1 MAKIDMEGKILQF
14 VKDEKSKIEDAT
26 QEIRVERSRARRN
39 YEMKYDDPYDSVT
52 KKRKIFVPLT
62 KQEVDLI
69 APRFEMDP
77 EALFITAFEP
87 GLEKKALIWQELIRN
102 VFTQMDWKYRT
113 KQAFYPFTN
122 EGNMVTEMFW
132 DAEKKLPDFTM
143 HDVKNVFLFPQEP
156 DMQSASMFG
165 IKRRVLYEHFM
176 ASPLYKNKD
185 MVTGSTRISDTN
197 FQTMSQMR
205 YEIGKSEYRVEMD
218 EVELYERYGYF
229 PKSFFTGNPEDE
241 SELVDGVITVANVE
255 RTPVLVRITDESERW
270 RFAEAWYL
278 KRLYSW
284 YAMGVG
290 VALRDYQFY
299 YNKIV
304 NRRDNNEDV
313 LHHGMF
319 VKRRGMN
326 IDARQRMTGAGIWIE
341 ADNPADLVQLRTN
354 DVTTPS
360 YTGEQNLL
368 SAVQRLNGTYDILRG
383 TGTTYS
389 ASEAA
394 IKDKNVGTRLEE
406 PQKHIDRMFEKCVFA
421 TMRLLSENAPKDMI
435 VKLTGRDEELA
446 KFDDF
451 KLATINKVRASEGLE
466 PISKQE
472 FQGAMQPFGA
482 TRYLKIPSMKFLDGE
497 FHVKVDNDASLLKS
511 KAGMAQLVM
520 DAMKVAAQVPGV
532 PQTIDFADL
541 FEQWL
546 NLNGLKVKRIEQASP
561 VMGVPPAPTGSGGS
575 AEMFSQTAAPV
586 AEALNSLGASRPN
599 PVAVA

>member
-1 MAKIDMEGKILQF
+1 MSLKDIDQSKILQF
-14 VKDEKSKIEDAT
+14 VKGEKTKIEDAT
-26 QEIRVERSRARRN
+26 QEIRNGISRARRN

-69 APRFEMDP
+69 APRFELDP
-77 EALFITAFEP
+77 QAIFIEAYEP
-87 GLEKKALIWQELIRN
+87 GLERKALIWQELVRN
-102 VFTQMDWKYRT
+102 VFTQMDFKYRT
-113 KQAFYPFTN
+113 KPAFYPYVN
-122 EGNMVTEMFW
+122 EGNMVCEMYW
-132 DAEKKLPDFTM
+132 DEEKQLPDFTL
-143 HDVKNVFLFPQEP
+143 HDSKNIFIFPQEP
-156 DMQSASMFG
+156 DFQTCSAFG
-165 IKRRVLYEHFM
+165 VKRRVLFEHFM
-176 ASPLYKNKD
+176 SSPLYENKD
-185 MVTGSTRISDTN
+185 EVSGSTRISDNN
-197 FQTMSQMR
+197 FISPQTMK
-205 YEIGKSEYRVEMD
+205 YEIGKSEYRVEME
-218 EVELYERYGYF
+218 EVELYERYGFF
-229 PKSFFTGNPEDE
+229 PKHFLTGNQSDE
-241 SELVDGVITVANVE
+241 GTLVDGVITIANLE
-255 RTPVLVRITDESERW
+255 RQPVVVRVTDESERW
-270 RFAEAWYL
+270 RWSEAWYL

-284 YAMGVG
+284 YGMGVG
-290 VALRDYQFY
+290 VAMRDYQFY

-360 YTGEQNLL
+360 YTGEANLL

-394 IKDKNVGTRLEE
+394 IKDKNIGTRLND
-406 PQKHIDRMFEKCVFA
+406 PQVHLDRLFQHAVLA
-421 TMRLLSENAPKDMI
+421 TMRLLRENAPKDMI
-435 VKLTGRDEELA
+435 VKMTGRDDELA

-451 KLATINKVRASEGLE
+451 KLTTINKARADEGLE
-466 PISKQE
+466 PISKAE
-472 FQGAMQPFGA
+472 FQKSMAGFGE
-482 TRYLKIPSMKFLDGE
+482 TRYLKIPAMNFLKGD
-497 FHVKVDNDASLLKS
+497 FYVRVDNDASLLKS

-546 NLNGLKVKRIEQASP
+546 NLNGLKVKRLEQQMQMPAQQASQP
-561 VMGVPPAPTGSGGS
+561 GG
-575 AEMFSQTAAPV
+575 EMFSQTAPNV
-586 AEALNSLGASRPN
+586 AEALNGLGASRPN